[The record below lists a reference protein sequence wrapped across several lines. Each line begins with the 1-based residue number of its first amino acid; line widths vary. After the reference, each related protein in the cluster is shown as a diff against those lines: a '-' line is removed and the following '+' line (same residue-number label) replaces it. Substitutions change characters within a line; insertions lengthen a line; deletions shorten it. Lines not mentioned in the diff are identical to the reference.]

1 LAVVQVTGHHL
12 KFHRSGA
19 EVKSRGVSEMVT
31 GGVPSWEGSKG
42 DRGIPW
48 WRVLNASLDQA

>member
-12 KFHRSGA
+12 KFHRSGT
-19 EVKSRGVSEMVT
+19 EVKSRGVSEVET
-31 GGVPSWEGSKG
+31 GGIRDWEDLKC

-48 WRVLNASLDQA
+48 WRALNASLDQA